1 MSLSEKLKKANK
13 AERGLP
19 CGIGKLLSIV
29 SDEDKEALELIFST
43 KAGNGAVSNIKIH
56 EIIRSEGHDIAFA
69 SIRLHRSKTCRWCY
83 IGKTNQLKKHLN
95 SKLEKIND

>member
-13 AERGLP
+13 PEPGLP
-19 CGIGKLLSIV
+19 CGVARLLAIV
-29 SDEDKEALELIFST
+29 SDEDREALEIIFST

-69 SIRLHRSKTCRWCY
+69 SIRLHRSKTCRCY
-83 IGKTNQLKKHLN
+83 IGRTSKVNMHLN
-95 SKLEKIND
+95 TELEKHNE

>member
-19 CGIGKLLSIV
+19 CGVGKLLSTV
-29 SDEDKEALELIFST
+29 SDEDKEALEIIFST

-56 EIIRSEGHDIAFA
+56 EIIRSEGHEIAFA
-69 SIRLHRSKTCRWCY
+69 SVRLHRSKTCRCY

-95 SKLEKIND
+95 NKLEKIND

>member
-1 MSLSEKLKKANK
+1 MSLSEKLKIATK

-19 CGIGKLLSIV
+19 CGVGKLLAIV

-69 SIRLHRSKTCRWCY
+69 SIRLHRSKTCRCY
-83 IGKTNQLKKHLN
+83 IGRVNKVSAQVDTE
-95 SKLEKIND
+95 LEKHNE

>member
-1 MSLSEKLKKANK
+1 MSLAEKLKKANK
-13 AERGLP
+13 PEPGLP
-19 CGIGKLLSIV
+19 CGVAKLLTIV

-69 SIRLHRSKTCRWCY
+69 SIRLHRSKTCRCY
-83 IGKTNQLKKHLN
+83 IGRVNKV
-95 SKLEKIND
+95 SAV

>member
-19 CGIGKLLSIV
+19 CGVGKLLSIV

-69 SIRLHRSKTCRWCY
+69 SIRLHRGQRCRCY
-83 IGKTNQLKKHLN
+83 IGQEARQAAEAKAKK
-95 SKLEKIND
+95 

>member
-1 MSLSEKLKKANK
+1 MSLSEKLKIATK

-19 CGIGKLLSIV
+19 CGVGKLLAIV

-69 SIRLHRSKTCRWCY
+69 SIRLHRSKTCRCY
-83 IGKTNQLKKHLN
+83 IGRA
-95 SKLEKIND
+95 SKGNAQVDTELEKNNE

>member
-19 CGIGKLLSIV
+19 CGVGKLLSIV

-69 SIRLHRSKTCRWCY
+69 SIRLHRSKTCRCY
-83 IGKTNQLKKHLN
+83 IGRI
-95 SKLEKIND
+95 SKINAQVDTELEKNNE